1 MLTKCIY
8 FTKVIHSQ
16 LQITVD
22 SSKSPLPMIDINQ
35 WFPSHN
41 CLVNCP
47 DGDQSQEE
55 RIKGAKQ
62 GIEDMTSYKGRKMK
76 A

>member
-1 MLTKCIY
+1 
-8 FTKVIHSQ
+8 
-16 LQITVD
+16 
-22 SSKSPLPMIDINQ
+22 MIDIDQ
-35 WFPSHN
+35 RFSAHN
-41 CLVNCP
+41 CLVHCP

-55 RIKGAKQ
+55 RSKGAKQ